1 MYKTLKHYFH
11 YDSFRPLQE
20 EIITDILAGKDVLAV
35 MPTGGGKSL
44 CYQLPALMFT
54 GVTVVISPL
63 ISLMKDQVDAMQAN
77 SIPAEYLNS
86 TLEMEDAIQIKSALR
101 QGRVKLLY
109 LSPERIMR
117 EGFSTFLEQLDISLF
132 AVDEAHCISDW
143 GHDFR
148 PEYSQ
153 LAVLREKYP
162 QVPMIA
168 LTATATPKVR
178 EDIVSQLKLKEPSV
192 YCGSFDRKNLYY
204 EIRPKKDAY
213 TQILRYLYAHR
224 ESSGIIYCQSQQATE
239 TIAAKL
245 SGDGFPALPYHAGL
259 PQEARKGHQDAFIQN
274 KVGIIV
280 ATVAFGMGINK
291 PDVRFVMHHD
301 LPKNLESYYQET
313 GRAGRDGKPADCI
326 LFYSYGD
333 KHKIE
338 YFIEEIED
346 PHQKELAQQKLNSI
360 LRFCNEKGCRR
371 KALLR
376 YFGER
381 YQDNNCG
388 SCDNCTASTE
398 IWNATDSALKLFNCI
413 RDTRE
418 RYGLGYIAEIL
429 TGNYSERI
437 NQRGHDRFSFFGS
450 GKEMEISQWI
460 SFARELVDAGFIQ
473 LSPDT
478 YHVASLTAKAN
489 LVMQGRQPVLLSRK
503 AEPSFYQPQ
512 PQPKARLIPKPAV
525 VKKPVVINKPAQPQ
539 PKTDFAKVDNALY
552 AKLNKLRKEVAE
564 REDIPPFVVMNN
576 TTMEELC
583 RKRPRN
589 ERKLL
594 MITGMNAPKV
604 DSFGKRILAI
614 IREHS

>member
-1 MYKTLKHYFH
+1 MHKTLKQYFH

-117 EGFSTFLEQLDISLF
+117 EGFSSFLEQLDISLF
-132 AVDEAHCISDW
+132 AVDEAHCISEW

-162 QVPMIA
+162 QVPIIA

-178 EDIVSQLKLKEPSV
+178 EDIVRQLKLKEPSV

-213 TQILRYLYAHR
+213 TQILRYLYTHR
-224 ESSGIIYCQSQQATE
+224 ESSGIIYCQSQQTTE
-239 TIAAKL
+239 TIAARL

-259 PQEARKGHQDAFIQN
+259 SQETRKGHQDAFIQN
-274 KVGIIV
+274 KVRIIV

-346 PHQKELAQQKLNSI
+346 PHQKELAQRKLNSI

-371 KALLR
+371 KALLS

-381 YQDNNCG
+381 FQENNCG
-388 SCDNCTASTE
+388 NCDNCTAATE
-398 IWNATDSALKLFNCI
+398 IWDATDSARKLFICI

-418 RYGLGYIAEIL
+418 RYGLGYMAEIL

-437 NQRGHDRFSFFGS
+437 EQRGHDRHSLFGS
-450 GKEMEISQWI
+450 GKEMARSEWI
-460 SFARELVDAGFIQ
+460 SFARELADAGFIQ

-478 YHVASLTAKAN
+478 YQVASLTAQAL
-489 LVMQGRQPVLLSRK
+489 LVMQGRQKVLLSRK

-512 PQPKARLIPKPAV
+512 PQTKTRLISKPAV
-525 VKKPVVINKPAQPQ
+525 AKKPVVINKPPHPQ
-539 PKTDFAKVDNALY
+539 SNTDFEKVDNALY

-589 ERKLL
+589 ERELL

>member
-1 MYKTLKHYFH
+1 MYKTLKQYFH

-117 EGFSTFLEQLDISLF
+117 EGFNTFLEQLDISLF

-178 EDIVSQLKLKEPSV
+178 EDIITQLKLKEPSV

-245 SGDGFPALPYHAGL
+245 TGDGFPALPYHAGL
-259 PQEARKGHQDAFIQN
+259 PQEARKSHQEAFIQN
-274 KVGIIV
+274 KVRIIV

-291 PDVRFVMHHD
+291 PDVRFVIHHD

-313 GRAGRDGKPADCI
+313 GRAGRDGQPADCL

-346 PHQKELAQQKLNSI
+346 PHQKELAQRKLNSI
-360 LRFCNEKGCRR
+360 LRFCDEKGCRR

-376 YFGER
+376 YFGEM
-381 YQDNNCG
+381 YQENNCS
-388 SCDNCTASTE
+388 SCDNCTTSTE
-398 IWNATDSALKLFNCI
+398 IWDATDSARKLFICI

-418 RYGLGYIAEIL
+418 RYGLGYMAEIL

-437 NQRGHDRFSFFGS
+437 YQRRHDRYSLFGT
-450 GKEMEISQWI
+450 GKEMALPQWI

-473 LSPDT
+473 VSPDT
-478 YHVASLTAKAN
+478 YQVASLTAQAI

-503 AEPSFYQPQ
+503 AEPSFYQPE
-512 PQPKARLIPKPAV
+512 PQPKARLIPKSAV
-525 VKKPVVINKPAQPQ
+525 AKKTVVINKPVQPQ
-539 PKTDFAKVDNALY
+539 LKTDFAKVDNALY
-552 AKLNKLRKEVAE
+552 AKLDKLRKEVAE

-589 ERKLL
+589 ERELL

-604 DSFGKRILAI
+604 DSFGKRLLAI